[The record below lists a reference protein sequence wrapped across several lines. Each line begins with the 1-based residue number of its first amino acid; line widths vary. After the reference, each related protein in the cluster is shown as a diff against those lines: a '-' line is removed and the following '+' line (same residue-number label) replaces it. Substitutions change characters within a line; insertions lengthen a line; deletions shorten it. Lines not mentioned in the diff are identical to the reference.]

1 MKYTFEIYVK
11 FIKITGICIIWNRI
25 LPRPW
30 QNELWQSNTG
40 SIYLYTKPLT
50 MHMFTITQ
58 LWKANVNQTNFAQL
72 YGLEPDEV
80 QSTIS
85 QLTEDMLQLFNCND
99 DVDSH

>member
-1 MKYTFEIYVK
+1 
-11 FIKITGICIIWNRI
+11 
-25 LPRPW
+25 
-30 QNELWQSNTG
+30 
-40 SIYLYTKPLT
+40 

-72 YGLEPDEV
+72 YQLEPDKV
-80 QSTIS
+80 QLTIS